1 MSLLYTH
8 SRELTSSLNELK
20 EPSSNTDWILFG
32 YEGDDITLVN
42 SGCKHTV
49 FYKRYLLYIFRII
62 YFKENKEFQNK
73 HYIII
78 VE

>member
-8 SRELTSSLNELK
+8 SRELNASLSELK

-42 SGCKHTV
+42 SGCKC
-49 FYKRYLLYIFRII
+49 L
-62 YFKENKEFQNK
+62 
-73 HYIII
+73 
-78 VE
+78 